1 MNYDIILTINIILIL
16 TIQLLI
22 KTSSHSKPKTP
33 HIAIPL
39 TSKNELVTVA
49 SLTAIAYLIIKSIQR
64 AVVASHQ
71 TCSVCSQ

>member
-1 MNYDIILTINIILIL
+1 MNYDIILTIK
-16 TIQLLI
+16 LLI
-22 KTSSHSKPKTP
+22 KTSSHSKSKTP
-33 HIAIPL
+33 LIAILL

-71 TCSVCSQ
+71 TCNVCSQ

>member
-1 MNYDIILTINIILIL
+1 MNYDIILTIK
-16 TIQLLI
+16 LLI
-22 KTSSHSKPKTP
+22 KNSSHSKSKTP

-49 SLTAIAYLIIKSIQR
+49 SLTAIAYLLIKSIQR